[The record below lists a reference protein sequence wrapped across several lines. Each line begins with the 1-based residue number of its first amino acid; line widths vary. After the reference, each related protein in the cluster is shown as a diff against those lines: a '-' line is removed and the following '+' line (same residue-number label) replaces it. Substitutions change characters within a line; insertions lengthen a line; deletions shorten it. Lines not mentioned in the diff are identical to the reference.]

1 MSSLYVYNTSTHF
14 ANGVH
19 VGQLF
24 NEIRKD
30 PEIQLVNNV
39 SGPTAG
45 EVKISFSNDLSSEE
59 EQVLDSIV
67 ASHIPK
73 DESEI
78 VVVKEERIPTG
89 GNYAYDTIAF
99 TAAANTTTI
108 YNMPEEDKWK
118 IPINVTS
125 IEYVT
130 KSEHEGDEFQV
141 AIGIDSNV
149 GPIAANASA
158 GASSVV
164 VASAQSLPYLMA
176 GYMLKLSDGTNTDD
190 VGMILSVDTNT
201 MTVNFDT
208 PTTHAF
214 SAATPT
220 YLLVTRVM
228 AGRQRFI
235 EIGPAWNY
243 RVGDEKIGAS
253 YLPAGTDVKI
263 TYINKT
269 GTDKRFV
276 ILVNYL
282 Y

>member
-1 MSSLYVYNTSTHF
+1 MSLLLRYAYTCSNGDYVDTEWRDSDHGEPTQCYENSTHT
-14 ANGVH
+14 V
-19 VGQLF
+19 
-24 NEIRKD
+24 
-30 PEIQLVNNV
+30 
-39 SGPTAG
+39 
-45 EVKISFSNDLSSEE
+45 
-59 EQVLDSIV
+59 V
-67 ASHIPK
+67 ASSIRVIERRDPA
-73 DESEI
+73 EMI
-78 VVVKEERIPTG
+78 VKEERIPTG
-89 GNYAYDTIAF
+89 GNYAYDTISF
-99 TAAANTTTI
+99 TAAANDTTV
-108 YNMPEEDKWK
+108 YDMPEADKWK

-149 GPIAANASA
+149 GPIAANVDA
-158 GASSVV
+158 GATSVV

-190 VGMILSVDTNT
+190 VGMIVSVDTST

-208 PTTHAF
+208 PTTNAF

-228 AGRQRFI
+228 AGRQRSI

-269 GTDKRFV
+269 GVAKRFV